1 MEVNGIHFTLGG
13 IAFAVGLAMGV
24 IRLVSAVRP
33 WFSWRRKVDIRL
45 AALENP
51 SNVEE
56 MRKELL

>member
-1 MEVNGIHFTLGG
+1 MHFTLGG

-33 WFSWRRKVDIRL
+33 WFAWRRHVNIRL

-51 SNVEE
+51 GNVDE
-56 MRKELL
+56 MKKELM